1 LSAIAFIS
9 RSDINVQSRWVDLLK
24 SKLTNETILTL
35 DRIKKEQYAN
45 IDIAIVENPDPAA
58 LARFSNLVWV
68 QSLWVGVDSLI
79 GESAL
84 KSIKLVK
91 LIDPQMSKIMAEA
104 VLTWT
109 LYLQRNIPEYSQ
121 QQKNRQWR
129 QLPAITSD
137 TLRIGVLGAGA
148 LGLAAIKM
156 LSKLDYQ
163 LSCWS
168 RTPNKLK
175 AAKNFTGLSGLQTM
189 LKNTDILINLLPLTK
204 QTYHLL
210 DIELLSQLP
219 VGAKLMN
226 FSRGAVIDTEALL
239 KLLKTQHISHAV
251 LDVFEHEPLPAEDP
265 IWLNPNITVLPHITA
280 PTNMSTAADVAA
292 NNIKMYRE
300 TKVIPAFVDTEL
312 GY

>member
-1 LSAIAFIS
+1 MSAIAFIS

-35 DRIKKEQYAN
+35 DQIKKEQYAD

-121 QQKNRQWR
+121 QQTNRQWR

-175 AAKNFTGLSGLQTM
+175 TAKNFTGLSGLQTM